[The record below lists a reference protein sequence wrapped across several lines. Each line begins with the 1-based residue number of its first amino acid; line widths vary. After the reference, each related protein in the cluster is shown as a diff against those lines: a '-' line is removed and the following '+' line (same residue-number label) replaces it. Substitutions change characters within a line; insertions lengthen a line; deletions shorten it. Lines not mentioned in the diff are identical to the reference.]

1 MRRYEKIF
9 AAAIVAVPLVLGFL
23 GAPLT
28 RADTAD
34 LNRLPTKFPEI
45 RVSAILASE
54 TYADIGAWLRDRMPL
69 RAKIRT
75 MEAKFNRGVFRDVD
89 DPAILQGKDGWLYF
103 DPAISLGLRYE
114 FDPADVRAGILRLK
128 TQVEAAGKTFLFAIA
143 PHKETVYPQYLMD
156 RDRRRQEIVRERLE
170 SFREL
175 MRREP
180 VGGFIDAWDTLEAA
194 AAASPTPLYYPR
206 DTHWSPVGAIEMS
219 RLVVEVLAPNMKFNL
234 NPKLG
239 RLRPYTPD
247 LVLYSGLDEKEM
259 FPAIE
264 FFRPGV
270 TWERAGEEMGTRTRT
285 VRFLSHSKRKASPL
299 LPQKLVV
306 ITDSYG
312 MSMPHSLRPFFREST
327 FIMVGSGYTELAR
340 KALAEAD
347 VVLFIRVERFMYDI
361 SAERPFS
368 ADSIEV
374 LDLLGTLAKR
384 QPDGLTRAPSP
395 ASGTRCFAAAPGLED
410 RHPSPCPPHA
420 RG

>member
-1 MRRYEKIF
+1 MRRHEKIL
-9 AAAIVAVPLVLGFL
+9 AAAIVALPLALGLL

-34 LNRLPTKFPEI
+34 LNRLPTRFPEI
-45 RVSAILASE
+45 RLSAMLDAE

-75 MEAKFNRGVFRDVD
+75 LEAKFNRGVFRDVD
-89 DPAILQGKDGWLYF
+89 DPAILQGKNGWLYF
-103 DPAISLGLRYE
+103 DPAISLGLRHD

-128 TQVEAAGKTFLFAIA
+128 QEVEAAGKTFLFAIA
-143 PHKETVYPQYLMD
+143 PHKETIYPQNLMD

-180 VGGFIDAWDTLEAA
+180 VDGFIDAWDELEAA

-219 RLVVEVLAPNMKFNL
+219 RLVVKALAPDMPFNL
-234 NPKLG
+234 NPTLG
-239 RLRPYTPD
+239 RPRPYTPD
-247 LVLYSGLDEKEM
+247 LVQYSGLNETEM

-270 TWERAGEEMGTRTRT
+270 TWKRAGDEMGSRTRT
-285 VRFLSHSKRKASPL
+285 VRFLSRSTRKASPL
-299 LPQKLVV
+299 LAQKLVV

-312 MSMPHSLRPFFREST
+312 MAMPHSLRPFFREST

-340 KALAEAD
+340 RALAAAD

-361 SAERPFS
+361 SYDRPFS
-368 ADSIEV
+368 TDSVEV
-374 LDLLGTLAKR
+374 LDLLGTLRRK
-384 QPDGLTRAPSP
+384 PP
-395 ASGTRCFAAAPGLED
+395 AV
-410 RHPSPCPPHA
+410 
-420 RG
+420 